1 MNSLVKFC
9 YEARRN
15 FITRNDMKKILNNLC
30 LVGATALLSH
40 GASITVA
47 DPSFESN
54 PAGDLSANATT
65 WSNDLTPDW
74 EERGGPGN
82 GDAFEEF
89 IGGFSADGS
98 QHVGINVGGYIW
110 QDTGVALQ
118 PNTTYTLSLAAG
130 NRAGQSNV
138 GNVTTYSILAGA
150 TNLGVATYATA
161 ADVVADNGLTLATQT
176 VNATTLAAEGTFAD
190 APSLVFT
197 TGAVVPAENV
207 VIFLGADGVGRS
219 HFDNIRLDASPVP
232 EPSTSLLGVLAGLAL
247 LRRRR

>member
-1 MNSLVKFC
+1 
-9 YEARRN
+9 
-15 FITRNDMKKILNNLC
+15 MKNILLNLC
-30 LVGATALLSH
+30 LVGATALLSQ

-54 PAGDLSANATT
+54 VGGDMAAGG
-65 WSNDLTPDW
+65 WSNNLSPEW
-74 EERGGPGN
+74 EERGGVDN

-89 IGGFSADGS
+89 IPGFSAEGTD
-98 QHVGINVGGYIW
+98 HVGVNLGGYIW